1 MSRGQ
6 DDRLHP
12 AQIEAY
18 RRMTPRQKLD
28 QAMAMYWQARR
39 LKASYLRQLHP
50 NWSEAQ
56 IEARVRE
63 IFLLATT

>member
-1 MSRGQ
+1 
-6 DDRLHP
+6 
-12 AQIEAY
+12 
-18 RRMTPRQKLD
+18 MTPRQKLD
-28 QAMAMYWQARR
+28 QAMSMYWQARS

-50 NWSEAQ
+50 DWSDAQ